1 MGSRRTDASRPPLA
15 SIRAGDEFEVA
26 LVRPAA
32 RVHGRLVEAV
42 ELAEALGED
51 GLLNARRCEGYDVP
65 AEDLQVGERE
75 QLCVA
80 DGAGRVQRE
89 TEPPHDLRA
98 LVLCR
103 QTTAQSS

>member
-1 MGSRRTDASRPPLA
+1 
-15 SIRAGDEFEVA
+15 
-26 LVRPAA
+26 
-32 RVHGRLVEAV
+32 
-42 ELAEALGED
+42 
-51 GLLNARRCEGYDVP
+51 
-65 AEDLQVGERE
+65 LQVGERE

-98 LVLCR
+98 FVLCR